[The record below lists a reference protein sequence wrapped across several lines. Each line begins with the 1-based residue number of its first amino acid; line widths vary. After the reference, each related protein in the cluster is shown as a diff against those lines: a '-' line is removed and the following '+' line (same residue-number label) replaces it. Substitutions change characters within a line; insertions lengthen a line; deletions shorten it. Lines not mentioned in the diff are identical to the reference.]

1 MLPRHQPRRFDHD
14 ASVKNLSIE
23 GEAMNPCAQV
33 VKDFKKTVTAAK
45 NSRKMFW
52 RSQAPDL
59 ADMLNQALE
68 QLKQS
73 VQDPQIGV
81 DALIDFYKRD
91 ADIFE
96 RCDDS
101 YGNVGDVFRMT
112 AAELF
117 VDYASRCPDKE
128 KVTAQ
133 MLELQE
139 GDGYGVRDALIDKAS
154 RFLNKNGVKQLIEKI
169 EQRIPTQEEIPRQR
183 KWLYMIE
190 SLARQIKDGAL
201 FEQTRQ
207 RNWQELNGRAYIEIA
222 KVYFSSGDASTAYDR
237 LQKAAECGAKNDY
250 EYSELFRDVSQ
261 ALGKIEDVT
270 QISWEI
276 FRRSRCTETL
286 NELLVQI
293 GEDKRAEVVYKEV
306 DLIMASTEFNITD
319 AQFLIDV
326 GEGQSA
332 QDYVIARRDQL
343 DGEQYY
349 NLPLLA
355 EHFEANGSFLATVV
369 IYRALLEANLA
380 KALSKYYSHG
390 VRYLR
395 KIDALA
401 GRVSD
406 WHMIES
412 HDIYIQRI
420 KQQHG
425 RKPAFWAKYELNN
438 RRSKKD

>member
-1 MLPRHQPRRFDHD
+1 
-14 ASVKNLSIE
+14 
-23 GEAMNPCAQV
+23 MNTDTQTV
-33 VKDFKKTVTAAK
+33 RDFKKTVTAAK

-59 ADMLNQALE
+59 AEMLNQALE

-73 VQDPQIGV
+73 VRDPQTGV

-112 AAELF
+112 AADLF
-117 VDYASRCPDKE
+117 VDYASKCPDKD
-128 KVTAQ
+128 KVAAQ
-133 MLELQE
+133 ILELQE
-139 GDGYGVRDALIDKAS
+139 DDGYGVRDALIDKAS
-154 RFLNKNGVKQLIEKI
+154 KFLNKDDVKQLIEKI
-169 EQRIPTQEEIPRQR
+169 NQRVPTHEEMPHQR

-201 FEQTRQ
+201 FEETRR
-207 RNWQELNGRAYIEIA
+207 RNWEGLNGRAYIEIA
-222 KVYFSSGDASTAYDR
+222 KVYFSAGDALTAYDR
-237 LQKAAECGAKNDY
+237 LQKAAECGAQNEH

-261 ALGKIEDVT
+261 ALGKVEDVT
-270 QISWEI
+270 KISWEI
-276 FRRSRCTETL
+276 FRRTRCKETL
-286 NELLVQI
+286 NELLMQI

-306 DLIMASTEFNITD
+306 DLIMASKEFNITD

-326 GEGQSA
+326 GEGQCA

-349 NLPLLA
+349 HLPPLA
-355 EHFEANGSFLATVV
+355 EHFEAKGSFLAAVI
-369 IYRALLEANLA
+369 IYRTLLEANLA

-395 KIDALA
+395 RLDALS

-406 WHMIES
+406 WHIIES
-412 HDIYIQRI
+412 HDMYVQRI
-420 KQQHG
+420 KQKHG
-425 RKPAFWAKYELNN
+425 RKSSFWAKYE
-438 RRSKKD
+438 SKSRHSEED